1 MESVQME
8 SVQMES
14 SPKKLRKAPYK
25 APNVQRKAPSVQRKA
40 PSKTLAPRYNAE
52 FAGLEIGVDEAGRG
66 PMLGRVYTAAVI
78 LPPEGALFDHSLMKD
93 SKKFHSPKKIAE
105 AAEYIKTHALHWSI
119 EFSDEQTIDQV
130 NIRNAT
136 LQAMHR
142 AIKVVMQKANA
153 SANGT
158 ASANA
163 NADGM
168 QFHLLI
174 DGCDFKPV
182 THFDVVQ
189 NKLMEI
195 PHTCIEGGDNL
206 YSAIAAASIL
216 AKVARDAYVA
226 DLCAAD
232 PSLIERYDLLQN
244 KGYGT
249 AKHLAGIRAHGISKY
264 HRQTF
269 GLCKEFVA
277 K

>member
-1 MESVQME
+1 MESAQMESAQME
-8 SVQMES
+8 SVHMES
-14 SPKKLRKAPYK
+14 VNMESVHMESAPKKLRKAP
-25 APNVQRKAPSVQRKA
+25 
-40 PSKTLAPRYNAE
+40 SKTLLPRFNAA

-78 LPPEGALFDHSLMKD
+78 LPPDGALFDHSLMKD

-105 AAEYIKTHALHWSI
+105 AAEYIKAHALHWSI
-119 EFSDEQTIDQV
+119 EYSDEQTIDQV

-142 AIKVVMQKANA
+142 AIKGVMQKANA
-153 SANGT
+153 NGT
-158 ASANA
+158 ANA
-163 NADGM
+163 IGM

-182 THFDVVQ
+182 THFDVLQ

-269 GLCKEFVA
+269 GLCKEFVT